1 MKSMSGNVIAEPWG
15 TLCGVRPVKRVV
27 DMLREG
33 QSHETIR
40 ESLRNAFGIS
50 DERISL
56 ALSIAERE
64 LVLTKNLGMKEIA
77 LYIDIPFCPTRC
89 TYCAFASFDAKQMQQ
104 YAEPYLAALYRELE
118 LGGKIVKDLGFTVR
132 SIYIGGGTPTT
143 LLSIELDNL
152 LYKIS
157 QTFDLSSVT
166 EFCVEAGR
174 PDTITEDKLS
184 VMSERGVTRISINPQ
199 TIHEKTLKRIGRKH
213 TPEAV
218 FDAACLAKKQNF
230 SVINMDVIAGLP
242 GETPEDFIET
252 LKAVEA
258 AAPENITVHTMSI
271 KRASNLKGVF
281 EPTKEAHAGAAKML
295 DFAYRFL
302 DETGYLPYYLYR
314 QKHMVGSLENTGF
327 ALPGTECLYNIGMM
341 QELMT
346 VMGFGVG
353 SVTKLV
359 RPGRIERIFNV
370 RDLTEYLNREE
381 EMRNRKQYMYTFFS
395 QETDMLK

>member
-1 MKSMSGNVIAEPWG
+1 MKYMNGSNIAEPWG
-15 TLCGVRPVKRVV
+15 TLCGVRPVKRVA
-27 DMLREG
+27 DMLRNGE
-33 QSHETIR
+33 SHEAIR
-40 ESLRNAFGIS
+40 ESLRNAFDIS

-64 LVLTKNLGMKEIA
+64 LVLTKDLGAKEIA

-118 LGGKIVKDLGFTVR
+118 LGGKIVRDLGFSVR
-132 SIYIGGGTPTT
+132 SVYIGGGTPTT
-143 LLSIELDNL
+143 LLSLELDNL

-157 QTFDLSSVT
+157 QTFDLSRVT
-166 EFCVEAGR
+166 EFCLEAGR
-174 PDTITEDKLS
+174 PDTITEEKLK
-184 VMSERGVTRISINPQ
+184 VMSARGVTRISINPQ

-213 TPEAV
+213 TPKAV
-218 FDAACLAKKQNF
+218 FDAVKLAKKQNF

-242 GETPEDFIET
+242 GETPEDFMET
-252 LKAVEA
+252 LRAVEA
-258 AAPENITVHTMSI
+258 AKPENITVHTMSI

-281 EPTKEAHAGAAKML
+281 EPTEEAHVGASKML
-295 DFAYRFL
+295 DFAYQFL
-302 DETGYLPYYLYR
+302 DETGYIPYYLYR

-327 ALPGTECLYNIGMM
+327 SLPGKECLYNIGMM

-346 VMGFGVG
+346 VIGFGVG

-370 RDLTEYLNREE
+370 RDLTEYLKRQD
-381 EMRNRKQYMYTFFS
+381 EMRSRKDYMYTFFS
-395 QETDMLK
+395 QEIK